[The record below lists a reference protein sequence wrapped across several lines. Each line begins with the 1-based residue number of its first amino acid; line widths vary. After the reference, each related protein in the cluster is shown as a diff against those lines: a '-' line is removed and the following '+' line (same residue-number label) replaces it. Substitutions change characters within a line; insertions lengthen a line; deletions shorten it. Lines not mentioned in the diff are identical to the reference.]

1 MNVKRLIGIVLLA
14 LGLLLLA
21 FVIVSV
27 TLNMDQTGPWAYR
40 ITTYRPPFYA
50 HGLWMVLCIICS
62 GFSLLGGG
70 LLLALSRYD

>member
-14 LGLLLLA
+14 MGLVLLTL
-21 FVIVSV
+21 VIVSV
-27 TLNMDQTGPWAYR
+27 TVNMDQTGPWAYR

-50 HGLWMVLCIICS
+50 HGLWMVLCVIGS
-62 GFSLLGGG
+62 GFSLLGGA